1 MNKKVI
7 LTWYYLIISLLSLSI
22 VFFIISQF
30 ISKLKYV
37 YIVCIIIAFLLCFFV
52 GFVEQFNHKT
62 GLKISLSNST
72 KIEKISF
79 YLLAAIAFPV
89 STCIFIYLMILQGGP
104 EIINGSYFIVNH
116 GDIIKEIT
124 LEQYKILYF
133 LEQVMFVLSFNV
145 TIYGLSM
152 TIRNLILNRM
162 SGQ

>member
-1 MNKKVI
+1 MKKKMI
-7 LTWYYLIISLLSLSI
+7 LCWYYLIISLLGLSI

-52 GFVEQFNHKT
+52 GFVEQSKHKT
-62 GLKISLSNST
+62 GLQISLSNST

-79 YLLAAIAFPV
+79 YLLAAIAYPV
-89 STCIFIYLMILQGGP
+89 STCVFIYFMILQGGP
-104 EIINGSYFIVNH
+104 GIVDGGYFIVNH

-124 LEQYKILYF
+124 YEHYKLLSF
-133 LEQVMFVLSFNV
+133 LEQVMFILSFNV

-152 TIRNLILNRM
+152 TIRNLMLNRM
-162 SGQ
+162 SAE

>member
-1 MNKKVI
+1 
-7 LTWYYLIISLLSLSI
+7 
-22 VFFIISQF
+22 
-30 ISKLKYV
+30 
-37 YIVCIIIAFLLCFFV
+37 
-52 GFVEQFNHKT
+52 
-62 GLKISLSNST
+62 
-72 KIEKISF
+72 
-79 YLLAAIAFPV
+79 
-89 STCIFIYLMILQGGP
+89 MILQGGP

-124 LEQYKILYF
+124 LEQYKFLYF